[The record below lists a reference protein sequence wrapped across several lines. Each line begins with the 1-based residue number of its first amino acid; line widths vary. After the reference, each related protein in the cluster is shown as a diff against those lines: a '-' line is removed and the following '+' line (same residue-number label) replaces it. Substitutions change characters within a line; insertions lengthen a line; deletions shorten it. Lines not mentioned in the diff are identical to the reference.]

1 MPRGTYR
8 SVILEHSLGPLVE
21 LCEHLQNCQEAG
33 IQGGRER
40 TPHTLPNN
48 AAVTVQS
55 ARVSQPSMV
64 VARRGGDALHL
75 ETEGSPKLSGT
86 GKYPARPHIPGLASR
101 LCVSTKVFLALE
113 EFPYLSSR
121 AQLTE
126 NSRSDESEEN
136 PERTQGSHAAAAAQ
150 PQLRGK
156 EEDAAGC
163 RLWGA
168 DP

>member
-1 MPRGTYR
+1 
-8 SVILEHSLGPLVE
+8 
-21 LCEHLQNCQEAG
+21 
-33 IQGGRER
+33 
-40 TPHTLPNN
+40 
-48 AAVTVQS
+48 
-55 ARVSQPSMV
+55 MV

-113 EFPYLSSR
+113 EFPHLSSR
-121 AQLTE
+121 AQLTK

-150 PQLRGK
+150 PQVAFCELRAGCEGRK
-156 EEDAAGC
+156 RTRLAAGC
-163 RLWGA
+163 GEPTLK
-168 DP
+168 